1 MNVLTLILNRL
12 NLVAA
17 FRQLAS
23 DQQRRVTLMSLATAQ
38 MLVQLTF
45 IPVTLTI
52 PSVAAYFGV
61 NIVDAAWTVIARL
74 LVLGSTVFLSSR
86 LGARYGHIR
95 LFCVGIVIMTLSSMM
110 AATSQNLTQL
120 IIWSGTGGLGGGL
133 VIANSN
139 AILSLVFRPDEMGR
153 AFAVPVTASRFGT
166 LIGIGLFGLFLQFI
180 SWRLVFVTSF
190 ATGLIA
196 LKYAYPMLKYQYQQ
210 SIEEK
215 LRISI
220 DYLGGIL
227 MITTLVVFILSGSHL
242 HDGAESFTSND
253 GLGYHVPMHLL
264 AVALFAL
271 FVVLQLRSKNPFLEF
286 RNFKTKYFSMAL
298 FTNTTVHL
306 SMLTIFT
313 MVPILIEGGLGKAQV
328 VVSMVLFVHQSF
340 GLFVTP
346 IAGMLYDRYHS
357 RLMAPIS
364 MFMIA
369 MGISLMG
376 FFSAIVPV
384 WALPLLLLPASIGTS
399 MFISP
404 WNAVVMNSLQED
416 RSFASGM
423 LETTRQMG
431 HTVGVTIGATVIG
444 LSLPLTINLLP
455 AVEAQ
460 AYYRQGFQM
469 AALIVV
475 WIIIA
480 GGITSIFQKMPGNE
494 REGIPAN
501 AAPQTG
507 GDG

>member
-1 MNVLTLILNRL
+1 MREENLNVLTLILNRL

-23 DQQRRVTLMSLATAQ
+23 NQQRRVTLMSLATAQ

-95 LFCVGIVIMTLSSMM
+95 LFCFGIVIMTLSSMM

-328 VVSMVLFVHQSF
+328 VVSMVLLGIILCM
-340 GLFVTP
+340 GLQVDTP
-346 IAGMLYDRYHS
+346 LKGY
-357 RLMAPIS
+357 
-364 MFMIA
+364 
-369 MGISLMG
+369 
-376 FFSAIVPV
+376 
-384 WALPLLLLPASIGTS
+384 
-399 MFISP
+399 SP
-404 WNAVVMNSLQED
+404 N
-416 RSFASGM
+416 
-423 LETTRQMG
+423 
-431 HTVGVTIGATVIG
+431 
-444 LSLPLTINLLP
+444 PKP
-455 AVEAQ
+455 
-460 AYYRQGFQM
+460 
-469 AALIVV
+469 
-475 WIIIA
+475 
-480 GGITSIFQKMPGNE
+480 
-494 REGIPAN
+494 
-501 AAPQTG
+501 
-507 GDG
+507 